1 MADVIHVNWHK
12 CAGRVKPMHCV
23 NNAPLSG
30 TSEALWD
37 TLKDAEIP
45 YSRLHDTGG
54 AYGGG
59 RYVDIPNIF
68 RNFSADPSDPA
79 SYDFAFTDWLL
90 SKLHERGVR
99 PFYRLG
105 VTIENACRIKAY
117 NIYPPADNE
126 KFASVCEHIIMHYNE
141 GWANGFNYGIEY
153 WEIWNEPD
161 NEEDPMSNPMWRG
174 NKEQYYALYETVACR
189 LKERFPHLKIGGYG
203 SCGFYAVLGE
213 NVCADANVS
222 ARYEYFIDFL
232 HGFLEHITAEGSKC
246 PLDFFSWHSYS
257 GADSNVKYAEYIRK
271 TLDGYGFT
279 RTESI
284 LNEWNP
290 GIMHRGR
297 QQDAVNIAEMMCVLH
312 NAPVDMLMY
321 YDAQISSSYCGLYD
335 PVRKTPFRA
344 YYVFYLFGKLYSLK
358 DGAECTVSGK
368 ISAIAAFSHG
378 KGGLFAVNATDK
390 KREICFNAELFTR
403 AYVYSVSGSRPA
415 NKCAEPREL
424 QTAEKIRY
432 TLSAGE
438 IVYFELS

>member
-90 SKLHERGVR
+90 QNLSKRGVQ

-141 GWANGFNYGIEY
+141 GWANGFHYGIEY

-161 NEEDPMSNPMWRG
+161 NEEDPLSNPMWRG
-174 NKEQYYALYETVACR
+174 DKEQYYALYETVSKR
-189 LKERFPHLKIGGYG
+189 LKKRFPHLKIGGYA
-203 SCGFYAVLGE
+203 SCGFYAILGE
-213 NVCADANVS
+213 EVCADAHVS

-232 HGFLEHITAEGSKC
+232 HGFLEHITAENGKC

-257 GADSNVKYAEYIRK
+257 GADSNVKYAEFIRK
-271 TLDGYGFT
+271 TLNEYGFT
-279 RTESI
+279 ETESI

-290 GIMHRGR
+290 GVMCRGKR
-297 QQDAVNIAEMMCVLH
+297 QDATNIAQMMCAMH
-312 NAPVDMLMY
+312 NTSADMLMY
-321 YDAQISSSYCGLYD
+321 YDAQIHTTYGGLYD
-335 PVRKTPFRA
+335 PVAKKPFFA
-344 YYVFYLFGKLYSLK
+344 YYVFYYFGKLYALENS
-358 DGAECTVSGK
+358 AECNVTGK
-368 ISAIAAFSHG
+368 TLALAAKNG
-378 KGGLFAVNATDK
+378 GRGGLFVVNPADK